1 MSKKSIV
8 FLVFA
13 IIFFVLAV
21 GIFIYA
27 NTLNKDTNENQ
38 ENNNNQNNIETNEN
52 KPEGFVFY
60 DENGNEFGISNYEGT
75 PIALILWS
83 SDTENSFEVVE
94 MIESV
99 YNDYKNDIT
108 FLVINTEE
116 KSASIVQTVENC
128 NYSFQVYYDTENL
141 ASDYYEYSKLPT
153 LIFLEAD
160 GTKSN
165 QIEGTITEDS
175 LLANLDLI
183 AENY

>member
-13 IIFFVLAV
+13 IIFFVLAI

-27 NTLNKDTNENQ
+27 NTLNKNTNESQ

-52 KPEGFVFY
+52 KPDGFVFY

-116 KSASIVQTVENC
+116 KSESITETIANIG
-128 NYSFQVYYDTENL
+128 YSFQIYYDTDNL
-141 ASDYYEYSKLPT
+141 AANYYEYTKLPS
-153 LIFLEAD
+153 LIFLNAD

-165 QIEGTITEDS
+165 QIEGSITEDS

-183 AENY
+183 AKNY